1 MCPPVRVHA
10 VACPRMG
17 TVEVYADVAC
27 PFAHVLLSQLVQRRA
42 ELDATSIG
50 IVVRAW
56 PLELI
61 DAVPH
66 DPEQIVAEVRALQAS
81 VAPELFRG
89 FSTDRMPESTLPS
102 MALTAAAYSRTPE
115 AGEAVALRLRELL
128 FEEGVDISD
137 PVVLGALEASHGLH
151 VAPDVSVV
159 EAEWD
164 LGRHRGV
171 KGSPHVFAGEMS
183 EFCPTF
189 TVGRTQHDYVV
200 EPTPW
205 ASDFLTGCFRR

>member
-1 MCPPVRVHA
+1 
-10 VACPRMG
+10 MG

-27 PFAHVLLSQLVQRRA
+27 PFAYVLLSQLVERRA
-42 ELDATSIG
+42 RLDAGSIP
-50 IVVRAW
+50 IIVRAW
-56 PLELI
+56 PLELV
-61 DAVPH
+61 DEVPH
-66 DPEQIVAEVRALQAS
+66 DPQRIAAEVQALQAS
-81 VAPELFRG
+81 IAPELFRG
-89 FSTDRMPESTLPS
+89 FSADRVPASTLPA
-102 MALTAAAYSRTPE
+102 MALTAAVYGRAAD

-128 FEEGVDISD
+128 FEEGVDVSD

-151 VAPDVSVV
+151 VAPETSVV

-171 KGSPHVFAGEMS
+171 KGSPHVFVGDVS

-189 TVGRTQHDYVV
+189 TVGRADGGFVV

-205 ASDFLTGCFRR
+205 ASDFLTGCFKT